1 MFVYLIL
8 RVRQLIEKPGKTQ
21 CFLKTDSTAVV
32 LGKKLEKFL
41 KKLFETQVILKQNGP
56 FVKMNGA

>member
-21 CFLKTDSTAVV
+21 CFLKTDSTAV
-32 LGKKLEKFL
+32 LGKNLEK
-41 KKLFETQVILKQNGP
+41 ILKNCL
-56 FVKMNGA
+56 KLK

>member
-8 RVRQLIEKPGKTQ
+8 GVRQLIEKPGKPQ

-41 KKLFETQVILKQNGP
+41 KKLFETQVISKQNGP
-56 FVKMNGA
+56 LSK

>member
-8 RVRQLIEKPGKTQ
+8 RVRQLIEKPGKPQ

-32 LGKKLEKFL
+32 LGKAGKISEK
-41 KKLFETQVILKQNGP
+41 TV
-56 FVKMNGA
+56 